1 MIESIT
7 RVNVVLE
14 GKEIKEEAQAPEVLV
29 SYDNLKKAELVEIL
43 KERNIEFSAKATKEK
58 MLELLGEN
66 KWM

>member
-66 KWM
+66 K

>member
-29 SYDNLKKAELVEIL
+29 SYDNLKKAELAEIL

-66 KWM
+66 K